1 MLQNTC
7 TLSFNLATFASQN
20 KNENEIM
27 ENLNYTSRYINRN
40 FLLKVAG
47 IDNKGNRINTLV
59 GVTGMVALIGVD
71 LFNKFIDRAINAGD
85 DKCVC
90 RLRRGIRVT
99 LYSK

>member
-1 MLQNTC
+1 MHRKTKTKRN
-7 TLSFNLATFASQN
+7 A
-20 KNENEIM
+20 IM

-59 GVTGMVALIGVD
+59 GVTGMVAIIGVD
-71 LFNKFIDRAINAGD
+71 LFNKFVDRAINAGD

>member
-1 MLQNTC
+1 
-7 TLSFNLATFASQN
+7 
-20 KNENEIM
+20 M

-59 GVTGMVALIGVD
+59 GVTGMIAIIGVD

>member
-1 MLQNTC
+1 MG
-7 TLSFNLATFASQN
+7 
-20 KNENEIM
+20 
-27 ENLNYTSRYINRN
+27 NLNYTSRFINRN

-47 IDNKGNRINTLV
+47 IDKGNRINTLV

-71 LFNKFIDRAINAGD
+71 LFNKFINRAINAGD

-90 RLRRGIRVT
+90 HLRRGIRVT

>member
-1 MLQNTC
+1 MHRKTKTKRN
-7 TLSFNLATFASQN
+7 A
-20 KNENEIM
+20 IM

-59 GVTGMVALIGVD
+59 GVTSMIAIIGVD

-90 RLRRGIRVT
+90 RLRRGI
-99 LYSK
+99 